1 MTAPID
7 VVLAAAERLAPVR
20 KSGKSWNTNCPAH
33 DDKNPSLSIS
43 EGRNGN
49 VVIFCHSGCPIESV
63 VKALGLTM
71 TDLFA
76 EDKPNLSVVASSP
89 MKLVDT
95 YHYVDMNHKPLYEV
109 RRYEPKT
116 FRPYLPGAS
125 RAGLNGTERVLYRMP
140 ALIDALVAGDDVMIV
155 EGERDV
161 HSLEA
166 AGYVATTNS
175 GGSAGWLD
183 SFGDIFQDTEGL
195 VVVVADND
203 PAGAKWAG
211 QVAASLAARGVD
223 YEVYQVP
230 GEHGADITDHLA
242 AGLEIDGGLKDID
255 VTPAESDNPLES
267 DNLFES
273 DNPFERSFI
282 HWPTFFDAERVAQDW
297 FCEPILARGRGHA
310 LYAEA
315 KGGKSFFTLPLA
327 CHVATGQA
335 WLDMPAQDPRKVLL
349 VDYEQSDADVWERML
364 QFGFDASVD
373 LSNLHYA
380 LLPHT
385 EGLDT
390 SEGGRALIE
399 VVQRIDAEL
408 VIIDTMSRAVEGE
421 ENSADTLRSYYKHT
435 GAPLKALGVTVLR
448 LDHAG
453 KDKTK
458 GARGT
463 SAKSDDV
470 DVVSYV
476 KRLGTDRIEIV
487 NTHSRV
493 GWIPD
498 STKIVVKEDER
509 GIMRHS
515 LEAVSGVGE
524 YPPGVKDDG
533 LTLLRLGVTSSTK
546 NRDVRLVLNE
556 NEVSM
561 STLRVTDAMRYL
573 RSVSSHDTGVSRG
586 SSADQDADQD
596 ADQLR
601 NVGVTYADHDVPEK

>member
-7 VVLAAAERLAPVR
+7 VVLSAAERLAPVR
-20 KSGKSWNTNCPAH
+20 KSGVNWNTNCPAH
-33 DDKNPSLSIS
+33 PDKNPSLSIS

-49 VVIFCHSGCPIESV
+49 VVLHCFAGCEVESV
-63 VKALGLTM
+63 VKALGLEM

-89 MKLVDT
+89 MKLVKT
-95 YHYVDMNHKPLYEV
+95 YHYTDMNHKPLYEV

-161 HSLEA
+161 QSLEA

-183 SFGDIFQDTEGL
+183 SFADIFSGSEGL

-211 QVAASLAARGVD
+211 QVAASLETRGVD

-242 AGLEIDGGLKDID
+242 AGREIDELKDVE
-255 VTPAESDNPLES
+255 VTPVESDNPLES
-267 DNLFES
+267 DDLFES

-282 HWPTFFDAERVAQDW
+282 HWPTFFDAERVTQDW

-335 WLDMPAQDPRKVLL
+335 WLDMPAQDQRKVLL

-515 LEAVSGVGE
+515 LEAVSGVGG

-533 LTLLRLGVTSSTK
+533 LTLLRLGITESTRI
-546 NRDVRLVLNE
+546 RDVRLVLAE
-556 NEVSM
+556 NEESM
-561 STLRVTDAMRYL
+561 SALRVTDAMRYI
-573 RSVSSHDTGVSRG
+573 RSISEPDTGVSRG
-586 SSADQDADQD
+586 TRELQDELQD
-596 ADQLR
+596 ELQAR
-601 NVGVTYADHDVPEK
+601 NIGVTYAVHDSDEK

>member
-7 VVLAAAERLAPVR
+7 VVLSAAERLAPVR
-20 KSGKSWNTNCPAH
+20 KSGVNWNTNCPAH
-33 DDKNPSLSIS
+33 PDKNPSLSIS

-49 VVIFCHSGCPIESV
+49 VVLHCFAGCEVESV
-63 VKALGLTM
+63 VKALGLEM

-89 MKLVDT
+89 MKLVKT
-95 YHYVDMNHKPLYEV
+95 YHYTDMNHKPLYEV

-161 HSLEA
+161 QSLEA

-183 SFGDIFQDTEGL
+183 SFADIFSGSEGL

-211 QVAASLAARGVD
+211 QVAASLETRGVD

-242 AGLEIDGGLKDID
+242 AGREIDELKDVE
-255 VTPAESDNPLES
+255 VTPVESDNPLES
-267 DNLFES
+267 DDLFES

-282 HWPTFFDAERVAQDW
+282 HWPTFFDAERVTQDW

-515 LEAVSGVGE
+515 LEAVSGVGG

-533 LTLLRLGVTSSTK
+533 LTLLRLGITESTRI
-546 NRDVRLVLNE
+546 RDVRLVLAE
-556 NEVSM
+556 NEESM
-561 STLRVTDAMRYL
+561 SALRVTDAMRYI
-573 RSVSSHDTGVSRG
+573 RSISEPDTGVSRG
-586 SSADQDADQD
+586 TRELQDELQD
-596 ADQLR
+596 ELQAR
-601 NVGVTYADHDVPEK
+601 NIGVTYAVHDSDEK